1 LGFLATP
8 ATIAV
13 TSPTQSVDVYSS
25 AALGSTL
32 NTLANIL
39 LGIAHLGNLSIAIG
53 YQPVGGGPITIV
65 GPTQTGLGLPLFGS
79 TNTYAMSGVISGL
92 ATGSYLVGLV
102 GLTSDGNTNFNTVS
116 TSSTTALLLD

>member
-1 LGFLATP
+1 M
-8 ATIAV
+8 
-13 TSPTQSVDVYSS
+13 
-25 AALGSTL
+25 
-32 NTLANIL
+32 
-39 LGIAHLGNLSIAIG
+39 
-53 YQPVGGGPITIV
+53 